1 MPINRS
7 YSWNM
12 ARLHGRKDRQ
22 EAAMN
27 ANSQPGGRWGSALR
41 VLVFSL
47 MTVSAY
53 GQEGRKLIAQPVPV
67 YPQVARFARLSG
79 TVKVQVVIAADG
91 QVKEVKVI
99 GGHPLFVE
107 ATLDALKKWKYTPSN
122 SETTA
127 ALEFNFRP

>member
-1 MPINRS
+1 M
-7 YSWNM
+7 M
-12 ARLHGRKDRQ
+12 K
-22 EAAMN
+22 
-27 ANSQPGGRWGSALR
+27 ANSQPGRRWGSAVR

-53 GQEGRKLIAQPVPV
+53 GQEGRKLIAQPVPE
-67 YPQVARFARLSG
+67 YPQVARRVRLSG

-107 ATLDALKKWKYTPSN
+107 ATLEALKRWKYTPGN
-122 SETTA
+122 SETTV
-127 ALEFNFRP
+127 ALEFSFRP